1 MKLTVWIVWTI
12 VVGIAAAAAE
22 DRPFD
27 KIRWSFEDTPPGA
40 IPEGWTIAETHGVG
54 APAVW
59 KIVELDD
66 APCGKQAFA
75 LTETNNPNPT
85 FNLAILEEIQCRDV
99 ELEVR
104 LKAVSGNLDQG
115 GGLIWRAQDQN
126 NYYIVRWNPLED
138 NVRLYYVKDGKRV
151 MLQSV
156 EIKADPG
163 RWREIDVETHGPAI
177 RVKFDGKTI
186 FDLEDSTFLEAGA
199 IGLWT
204 KADAATLFD
213 ELVVEIED

>member
-1 MKLTVWIVWTI
+1 
-12 VVGIAAAAAE
+12 
-22 DRPFD
+22 
-27 KIRWSFEDTPPGA
+27 
-40 IPEGWTIAETHGVG
+40 
-54 APAVW
+54 
-59 KIVELDD
+59 
-66 APCGKQAFA
+66 
-75 LTETNNPNPT
+75 
-85 FNLAILEEIQCRDV
+85 
-99 ELEVR
+99 
-104 LKAVSGNLDQG
+104 
-115 GGLIWRAQDQN
+115 
-126 NYYIVRWNPLED
+126 
-138 NVRLYYVKDGKRV
+138 